1 MVTPPGGLPSGFSQ
15 WDHFTVS
22 ANKFLTGHKWNML
35 NKVLGPQDE
44 ERINCSKLMALM
56 GERRVLYPSP
66 KSCN

>member
-1 MVTPPGGLPSGFSQ
+1 
-15 WDHFTVS
+15 
-22 ANKFLTGHKWNML
+22 ML